1 MAARG
6 SPGLSRNK
14 MKHLSTLALLLLLFA
29 GSARADRPIWTK
41 DTTALERIET
51 QDEKRIRRLH
61 LVHFNLSAD
70 VPATDTV
77 LRPAV
82 TRWMDGLLGAQLGN
96 GAGQTGADAAETARR
111 YEKQF
116 VDGARREVKELLKA
130 RGKDDPEARITYT
143 YDLALRRV
151 YETDRFVTFRAEAY
165 TYTGGAHGMQYVAY
179 GTFVKADGRLLTW
192 DDIVS
197 PKRKTRFRGLVADA
211 LMDFFGV
218 QSFSAMKEKLLV
230 DAKCTRSTF
239 PLPEGTPGLLADG
252 LHVQYADYEIA
263 PHAAGM
269 PGVTITYNQMKGL
282 WTPYAIKIWR

>member
-1 MAARG
+1 
-6 SPGLSRNK
+6 
-14 MKHLSTLALLLLLFA
+14 MKHVSALALLLLLLT
-29 GSARADRPIWTK
+29 GSARAASPLATK

-51 QDEKRIRRLH
+51 QDEKRIRQLH
-61 LVHFNLSAD
+61 LAHFNLSAD

-82 TRWMDGLLGAQLGN
+82 TRWMESQLDAQLG
-96 GAGQTGADAAETARR
+96 GGKDLQEASAAKAAEH

-116 VDGARREVKELLKA
+116 ITNARRDIKELLKT
-130 RGKDDPEARITYT
+130 RGKDAPDTRITYT
-143 YDLALRRV
+143 YDLTLRRV
-151 YETDRFVTFRAEAY
+151 YETDRFVTFKAEAY
-165 TYTGGAHGMQYVAY
+165 TYTGGAHGMQYVTY
-179 GTFVKADGRLLTW
+179 GTFAKADGRLLTW
-192 DDIVS
+192 DDIIS

>member
-1 MAARG
+1 
-6 SPGLSRNK
+6 
-14 MKHLSTLALLLLLFA
+14 MKHVSALALLLLLLT
-29 GSARADRPIWTK
+29 GSARAASPLATK

-51 QDEKRIRRLH
+51 QDEKRIRQLH
-61 LVHFNLSAD
+61 LAHFNLSAD

-82 TRWMDGLLGAQLGN
+82 TRWMESQLDAQLG
-96 GAGQTGADAAETARR
+96 GGKDLQEASAAKAAEH

-116 VDGARREVKELLKA
+116 ITNARRDIKELLKA

-197 PKRKTRFRGLVADA
+197 PKRKTRFRALVADA
-211 LMDFFGV
+211 LMGYFGV
-218 QSFSAMKEKLLV
+218 QSFDAMKEKLLV
-230 DAKCTRSTF
+230 DDQCTRSTF
-239 PLPEGTPGLLADG
+239 PLPEGAPGLLDDG

-269 PGVTITYNQMKGL
+269 PGVTITYDQMKGF
-282 WTPYAIKIWR
+282 WTPYAVKIWR

>member
-1 MAARG
+1 
-6 SPGLSRNK
+6 
-14 MKHLSTLALLLLLFA
+14 MKHLSALALLLLLFA
-29 GSARADRPIWTK
+29 GSARADRPHWTN
-41 DTTALERIET
+41 DTIALERIAA
-51 QDEKRIRRLH
+51 QDEKRIRQLH
-61 LVHFNLSAD
+61 LAHFNLSAD
-70 VPATDTV
+70 VPAADTV

-82 TRWMDGLLGAQLGN
+82 TRWMGSLLEAQLGGK
-96 GAGQTGADAAETARR
+96 GAKAGADAGETARS

-116 VDGARREVKELLKA
+116 IDGARRDIKEQLKL
-130 RGKDDPEARITYT
+130 RGKDDPAARITYT

-192 DDIVS
+192 SDIVNARRMAS
-197 PKRKTRFRGLVADA
+197 FRALVADA
-211 LMDFFGV
+211 LMGYFGV
-218 QSFSAMKEKLLV
+218 QSFTAMKEKLLV
-230 DAKCTRSTF
+230 DGKCARSTF

-269 PGVTITYNQMKGL
+269 PGVTITYDQMKGF
-282 WTPYAIKIWR
+282 WTPYAVKIWR